1 MKTVLTQRKTDRVIE
16 MRKVGATKRSVV
28 CCIAVAVGCVGGW
41 HGGIPSI
48 AMAQS
53 RPMVVAGLT
62 ERGIVTDLFE
72 RTIVIDGRAY
82 EVDRT
87 VEVVDDEGN
96 QIDLSAVTRNAEIR
110 FRVKRDD
117 AHKIDKIMVY
127 LAR

>member
-1 MKTVLTQRKTDRVIE
+1 MPTVFMPRQRDRAMKMKRVRASIA
-16 MRKVGATKRSVV
+16 VI
-28 CCIAVAVGCVGGW
+28 CCITVSGMGGW

-53 RPMVVAGLT
+53 RPVVVAGLT
-62 ERGIVTDLFE
+62 EHGIVTDLSE

-87 VEVVDDEGN
+87 VEVFDDEGN
-96 QIDLSAVTRNAEIR
+96 QIDLSAVTRNAEVR
-110 FRVKRDD
+110 FRVKRDNT
-117 AHKIDKIMVY
+117 HRIDKIMVY